1 MVYRIYS
8 YSLMIVGYSDID
20 QARHVEDRKN
30 TSSAFYF
37 YFISV
42 CFVAWLSM
50 KQNSIS
56 LSTVETE
63 YIVVENC
70 CMQLLWMKQMLKDY
84 GIEQGTMS
92 IHCDNSSVIN
102 ISKNPIFHS
111 HTKHIEIHHHFIRDL
126 VEAKGCFFRV
136 CPPLNIN

>member
-1 MVYRIYS
+1 MVYSIYS

-30 TSSAFYF
+30 TSSVFYF

-42 CFVAWLSM
+42 CLVAWLSM

-126 VEAKGCFFRV
+126 VEEKVVSLEFI
-136 CPPLNIN
+136 PH